1 MRVMTWNVW
10 GRFGPWRERAPLI
23 LAILETLQADVVCLQ
38 ETWSTQVGD
47 QANELA
53 TSLGLHAVFGR
64 SRMPR
69 PESGDSEHVLCG
81 LAVLGRWPVLRHRLH
96 VLPDGPEGSP
106 PEHGAP
112 SVALVVTFDH
122 PAGPLHVVTA
132 CPDWQAERE
141 GARLA
146 QNRTLA
152 ALLTDPALDGPL
164 PVILAADLNS
174 RPDTPE
180 FQPLAQAL
188 VDAWATT
195 HPGEPGYTFTTD
207 NRFVGPDEWLADG
220 RIDHILARS
229 GTPGHPLAFLA
240 TALAG
245 TGDPAPSDHYAV
257 VADLDG

>member
-1 MRVMTWNVW
+1 MTWNVW

-23 LAILETLQADVVCLQ
+23 AATLETLRADIVCLQ
-38 ETWSTQVGD
+38 ETWSTHDGC
-47 QANELA
+47 QADELA
-53 TSLGLHAVFGR
+53 ARLGLHAVFGR

-69 PESGDSEHVLCG
+69 PQPGDSDHVVLG
-81 LAVLGRWPVLRHRLH
+81 LAVLGRWPVLGHRLH
-96 VLPDGPEGSP
+96 LLPDGPAGSP
-106 PEHGAP
+106 PEHGEP
-112 SVALVVTFDH
+112 SVALAVTFDH

-146 QNRTLA
+146 QNRALA

-164 PVILAADLNS
+164 PAILAADLNS
-174 RPDTPE
+174 RPETPE

-195 HPGEPGYTFTTD
+195 HPGDPGYTFTTE
-207 NRFVGPDEWLADG
+207 NRFVDPDEWLADG
-220 RIDHILARS
+220 RIDHLLARS
-229 GTPGHPLAFLA
+229 GAPGHPLTFRA

-245 TGDPAPSDHYAV
+245 TGDLAPSDHYAV